1 MGDIV
6 CQDRAYTI
14 GVLLKL
20 VEMFEG
26 QWQDQGLDMPVK
38 DINACMFLLVC
49 CLGKIRCFEA
59 IWTNLEALR
68 YDITYFGVTKDKLA
82 LSWPV
87 VR

>member
-14 GVLLKL
+14 DVLLKL

-38 DINACMFLLVC
+38 DTTTRMFLLVC
-49 CLGKIRCFEA
+49 CLGEIRCFE
-59 IWTNLEALR
+59 
-68 YDITYFGVTKDKLA
+68 GV
-82 LSWPV
+82 
-87 VR
+87 